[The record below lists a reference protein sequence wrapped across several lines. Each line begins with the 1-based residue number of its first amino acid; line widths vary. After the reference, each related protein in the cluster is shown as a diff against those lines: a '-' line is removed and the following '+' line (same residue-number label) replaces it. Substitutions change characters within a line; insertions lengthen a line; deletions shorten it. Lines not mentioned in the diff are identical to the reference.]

1 MYGRKMQRKIAH
13 RRPITFRGY
22 TVNRKPDVYPR
33 EGGETEIDL
42 VARLRHDHGKSVR
55 LTPRY

>member
-13 RRPITFRGY
+13 RRPIIFRGY
-22 TVNRKPDVYPR
+22 RVNRKPDVHAKQ
-33 EGGETEIDL
+33 GGETEIEL
-42 VARLRHDHGKSVR
+42 VARLREEHGKDIR